1 MLSLSRNLNSNLT
14 TIMKSNIINL
24 NENVLRALDFFA
36 ENRPPKLDIEKYSLP
51 FVVGSVNAYNTGTI
65 LFSGKAAVFADE
77 SSFKSVVQSYKPA
90 IEKGLIRDAII
101 ISASGEKDSV
111 WEVEV
116 AKQNGLKTTL
126 LTCNAD
132 SSAAK
137 IADQV
142 LAYRKIAE
150 PYSYNMSTYLGMM
163 LSVTGEDPAIIKQA
177 IEKLNFPENFSSYE
191 SFSFVLPDR
200 FVNICPMI
208 ETKEHELFGGHLNI
222 RAFSQGHARHAKFII
237 PWDKELVISFD
248 EENKYFGDKNHRW
261 DIKLP
266 ENANFAAM
274 MSIVYYICGKIQESK
289 PPYFAENIEN
299 YCNDYGPKAYGMN
312 KPFDVIVPGN

>member
-1 MLSLSRNLNSNLT
+1 MEIVNLD
-14 TIMKSNIINL
+14 KSVID
-24 NENVLRALDFFA
+24 ALDFFA
-36 ENRPPKLDIEKYSLP
+36 QNKPPKLDLEKFSLP
-51 FVVGSVNAYNTGTI
+51 FVVGSVNAFNTGTI

-77 SSFKSVVQSYKPA
+77 SSFKSVIESYKPA
-90 IEKGLIRDAII
+90 LESGMIKDAIV

-111 WEVEV
+111 WEVEL
-116 AKQNGLKTTL
+116 AKQYGLKTTL

-137 IADQV
+137 IADEV

-163 LSVTGEDPAIIKQA
+163 LSVTGENPAEIKTA
-177 IEKLNFPENFSSYE
+177 IEQLSFPENFSSYE
-191 SFSFVLPDR
+191 SFSFVLPDK

-208 ETKEHELFGGHLNI
+208 ETKEHEMFGGHVNI

-237 PWDKELVISFD
+237 PWNKELVISFD
-248 EENKYFGDKNHRW
+248 QENKFFGDPAHRW

-266 ENANFAAM
+266 ENANFGTM
-274 MSIVYYICGKIQESK
+274 MSMAYYICGKIQESK
-289 PPYFAENIEN
+289 PPYFAENIAN
-299 YCNDYGPKAYGMN
+299 YCNDYGPKAYGKN
-312 KPFDVIVPGN
+312 EPFDTIVPGN